1 MASTRVLLKPKAG
14 HCLKTSTVTSAANIR
29 KIFINLAFDD
39 NVPAPP
45 EGNTEA
51 IRRAMRGEDA
61 SSDAWFVPVVVSEA
75 REDTDK
81 AGKSC
86 LVFDCIFNSVVR
98 SLSLRDPLFK
108 TFIQELSLQ
117 RVEAQTSLVL
127 SREIATPNIASK
139 GKLLPR
145 TAVIPSVL
153 PPPNG
158 LLIEEIK
165 ESSVA
170 VSQTPKGILKSSPVQ
185 IAPAKLTW
193 SWSIMPESGTI
204 EISVSVPLLTRTL
217 IPRTT
222 IDIEAR
228 RIILSVPTTP
238 PLNLDINLGVSDA
251 EICATTPGARAA
263 LKLKRERA
271 LNVDVAQVEWRVA
284 DKILVLRC

>member
-1 MASTRVLLKPKAG
+1 MASTRVSLKSKAG
-14 HCLKTSTVTSAANIR
+14 HCLNQHSR

-39 NVPAPP
+39 HVPAPP

-51 IRRAMRGEDA
+51 IRRAMCGEDA

-75 REDTDK
+75 REDHDTDK

-117 RVEAQTSLVL
+117 RVEAQ
-127 SREIATPNIASK
+127 IPATPNIASK

-158 LLIEEIK
+158 LLIQEIK

-170 VSQTPKGILKSSPVQ
+170 VSQAPKGILKSSPVHNT
-185 IAPAKLTW
+185 PAELTW
-193 SWSIMPESGTI
+193 SWNIRPESGTI
-204 EISVSVPLLTRTL
+204 EISVSVPLLTCTR

-222 IDIEAR
+222 VDIEAR

-238 PLNLDINLGVSDA
+238 PLNLDIHLGVSDA
-251 EICATTPGARAA
+251 EICATTPGAQAA
-263 LKLKRERA
+263 LKLER
-271 LNVDVAQVEWRVA
+271 
-284 DKILVLRC
+284 